1 MAQRAWSIP
10 QNQYMGT
17 ARQYALLVATP
28 YGMGEIVATYPQAQ
42 DARGQDLGQLVTVRL
57 LVPYITDEHQKI
69 ETIDVLIEVNLATP

>member
-1 MAQRAWSIP
+1 
-10 QNQYMGT
+10 MGT

-28 YGMGEIVATYPQAQ
+28 YGMGEIVATYPQAH
-42 DARGQDLGQLVTVRL
+42 RMSGEELGQLVTVRL